1 MKQYIF
7 FESKTI
13 TIFFIS
19 CVFII
24 NQSLQWE
31 KEQEGITIED
41 SSISLAK
48 TLKITLVLLHDLDTD
63 RKDIISFISSRRL
76 LFILYDDD
84 NVNSFYFILQLQ
96 LGEMDNINVTLME
109 FLKWRMEID

>member
-19 CVFII
+19 CVFI
-24 NQSLQWE
+24 SLQWE

-48 TLKITLVLLHDLDTD
+48 TPKITLVLLHDLDTD
-63 RKDIISFISSRRL
+63 QKDIIFFFF
-76 LFILYDDD
+76 FILVEDYC
-84 NVNSFYFILQLQ
+84 YYYMMMIILIHFILFCSCSW
-96 LGEMDNINVTLME
+96 EKWTILM
-109 FLKWRMEID
+109 